1 MIRRHLNSE
10 IQSLGSLK
18 ISDFMSFCFLWF
30 DVCNVRTKLEQSLK
44 KIWILW
50 RVRKLSL
57 RMEIFSA
64 VKKYSES
71 FTLNESWRGDE
82 GSFIECVF
90 KVKDL
95 LSGPRFSKCILS
107 VTSFRF

>member
-1 MIRRHLNSE
+1 
-10 IQSLGSLK
+10 
-18 ISDFMSFCFLWF
+18 
-30 DVCNVRTKLEQSLK
+30 
-44 KIWILW
+44 
-50 RVRKLSL
+50 
-57 RMEIFSA
+57 MEIFSA